1 MTALKID
8 KTFIDHMGTHQKAEM
23 LVKQIIDI
31 AHEINLNVVAEG
43 VETKIQYQS
52 LLNTR
57 CDMIQGY
64 YFSKPM
70 STNQIEELLKR
81 IED

>member
-1 MTALKID
+1 
-8 KTFIDHMGTHQKAEM
+8 M